1 MAKKRSKLGMKGNQL
16 VIRTTVFLNKR
27 RTKEQ
32 KEKLLQFITWCIED
46 RVSEF
51 NAAGD
56 KDEETHADTH
66 EIGSI
71 VLDSEAGMRE
81 ICI

>member
-1 MAKKRSKLGMKGNQL
+1 MKGDLLEIN
-16 VIRTTVFLNKR
+16 VSVFLNKK
-27 RTKEQ
+27 RTVAQ

-66 EIGSI
+66 QIGSI
-71 VLDSEAGMRE
+71 VLESAAGTRE